1 MIKIKL
7 LYQTCITQQTETGV
21 NLHRKLFRKSI
32 RSLNRYMHLLEKEQ
46 IALASTLAY
55 QDLVRPNVE
64 DNWQSKAV
72 SS

>member
-1 MIKIKL
+1 
-7 LYQTCITQQTETGV
+7 
-21 NLHRKLFRKSI
+21 
-32 RSLNRYMHLLEKEQ
+32 MHLLEKEQ

-64 DNWQSKAV
+64 DNWQTKAV